1 VIETGP
7 DEKIYPV
14 AKLATIVE
22 ALAAEGVKPQ
32 DALRQVRL
40 DAGAISSP
48 QTRVSLNQIIACCR
62 NALSLSQDP
71 FFAYHAGLRFHAS
84 TQGMYGFAILSS
96 TDHRR
101 TMDLA
106 IKYHRLA
113 TPLADIAFREEGGR
127 AIWIINPA
135 PYPEIDAALYRF
147 LVDMQLGIHLS
158 LHRDVMGP
166 SFAPAEIH
174 LRYEPPPDEQRHSNA
189 FGCPVRFG
197 QRENR
202 LLFDATWL
210 RDTAHLGN
218 DITNS
223 VVLRLCDEL
232 LDDFQLRT
240 GVSGKVRDVLVT
252 ALDQPKRLDTVA
264 LELNI
269 SPRTLRRRLQEEGKT
284 FRDVVDELRTYVA
297 VKYLRDTS
305 LTIEDVAEALGFS
318 DSASFRHAFHR
329 WTQSSPQEFRNG
341 LKGQRGARL
350 AVGRVGGSAPVPSR
364 PQGFGQKRAR
374 LGLFEPLPAA
384 QSTLCAVSSPR
395 RDNVPRRLQISA
407 ADAPVRSRDRRT
419 SSNA

>member
-22 ALAAEGVKPQ
+22 ALAAEGIRPQ
-32 DALRQVRL
+32 DALGQVRL
-40 DAGAISSP
+40 EPSAISSP

-62 NALSLSQDP
+62 NAQSLSQDP
-71 FFAYHAGLRFHAS
+71 LFAYRAGLRFHAS

-113 TPLADIAFREEGGR
+113 TPLADIAFREEGDRG
-127 AIWIINPA
+127 IWVINPA

-147 LVDMQLGIHLS
+147 LVDMQLGIHVS

-166 SFAPAEIH
+166 SFAPVEIH
-174 LRYEPPPDEQRHSNA
+174 LRYERAADAQRYGDA

-197 QRENR
+197 QPENR
-202 LLFDATWL
+202 LLFDANWL
-210 RDTAHLGN
+210 RNSAHLGN

-223 VVLRLCDEL
+223 VVLRLCDQL
-232 LDDFQLRT
+232 LDDFALRT
-240 GVSGKVRDVLVT
+240 GVSGKVRDALVT
-252 ALDQPKRLDTVA
+252 GLDRPKRLDAVA
-264 LELNI
+264 QELKM

-284 FRDVVDELRTYVA
+284 FRDVVDELRMHVA

-305 LTIEDVAEALGFS
+305 LTIEDVADALGFS
-318 DSASFRHAFHR
+318 DGASFRHAFHR

-341 LKGQRGARL
+341 LKG
-350 AVGRVGGSAPVPSR
+350 
-364 PQGFGQKRAR
+364 
-374 LGLFEPLPAA
+374 
-384 QSTLCAVSSPR
+384 
-395 RDNVPRRLQISA
+395 
-407 ADAPVRSRDRRT
+407 
-419 SSNA
+419 